1 MRPAHSE
8 VKKVKIKVRI
18 KTGRGAQV
26 PEYATEGSAAVDLRA
41 ALEGGETVVFPGER
55 ALIPTGLYIEP
66 DPEVPAVAVI
76 AARSGLSVKKGICLA
91 NGIGVVDSDY
101 RGEIKVALFNTSDEA
116 FPVRDGDR
124 IAQLM
129 FMPVMQAE
137 FIASEDLGQTGR
149 GAGGFGST
157 GIG

>member
-1 MRPAHSE
+1 MTSLDRSFNEILHSG
-8 VKKVKIKVRI
+8 IN
-18 KTGRGAQV
+18 
-26 PEYATEGSAAVDLRA
+26 LRQ
-41 ALEGGETVVFPGER
+41 LFSSDDFT
-55 ALIPTGLYIEP
+55 
-66 DPEVPAVAVI
+66 
-76 AARSGLSVKKGICLA
+76 KGICLA

-116 FPVRDGDR
+116 FTVRDGDR

>member
-1 MRPAHSE
+1 M
-8 VKKVKIKVRI
+8 
-18 KTGRGAQV
+18 
-26 PEYATEGSAAVDLRA
+26 
-41 ALEGGETVVFPGER
+41 
-55 ALIPTGLYIEP
+55 
-66 DPEVPAVAVI
+66 
-76 AARSGLSVKKGICLA
+76 
-91 NGIGVVDSDY
+91 
-101 RGEIKVALFNTSDEA
+101 ALFNTSDEA
-116 FPVRDGDR
+116 FTVRDGDR